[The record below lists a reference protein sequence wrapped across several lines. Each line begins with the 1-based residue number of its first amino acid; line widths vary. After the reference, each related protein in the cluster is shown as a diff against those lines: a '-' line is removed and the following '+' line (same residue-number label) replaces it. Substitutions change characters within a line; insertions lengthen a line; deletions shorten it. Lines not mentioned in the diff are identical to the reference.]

1 MQPRVVGHL
10 QNIKTSSSLLP
21 LFPLN
26 RLISGLAM
34 CVTERVSYGC
44 GCVCAHNMCIL
55 WVFVSVSHA
64 SVCLSLALTGVCTLC
79 LMSSCEESVTLCV
92 RGRSGVSCYL
102 HRPMCPFSLSLC
114 HLLVCG
120 TPVLCRGLTPAF
132 VNRGRRGARVIGAPE
147 ERERERLTQ
156 R

>member
-1 MQPRVVGHL
+1 MHPRVVGHL
-10 QNIKTSSSLLP
+10 HNIKTSSSLLP
-21 LFPLN
+21 LVPLN

-34 CVTERVSYGC
+34 CVTERVCRTAVAVSVHTICAYC
-44 GCVCAHNMCIL
+44 GCLCLFRMHL
-55 WVFVSVSHA
+55 F
-64 SVCLSLALTGVCTLC
+64 VCLLLSQVFAPYVLC
-79 LMSSCEESVTLCV
+79 LPAKSQRLCV

-132 VNRGRRGARVIGAPE
+132 VNRGRRRAQVIGAPE